1 MPIHLRPPLSSHKI
15 MHIELRTVKFTWRL
29 AVTWT
34 VFLLDMAISISSPL
48 SSWSA
53 SVTCYGWQHLS
64 VANKKKEELNQDVGQ
79 VLWLVGRWFNETVE
93 LMTADGEGGSR
104 RCKTRFLSSVEVA
117 FIDGRVPLRVC
128 QMGFLVGIP
137 GMPRSWWSKTNE
149 KWELLGW
156 NF

>member
-64 VANKKKEELNQDVGQ
+64 VANKKKKSWTRTWAKSCDWSVAD
-79 VLWLVGRWFNETVE
+79 
-93 LMTADGEGGSR
+93 LMKR
-104 RCKTRFLSSVEVA
+104 LSSWPLMAREVRGGVKQD
-117 FIDGRVPLRVC
+117 FYRVSRWRLS
-128 QMGFLVGIP
+128 MGGYPFACA
-137 GMPRSWWSKTNE
+137 
-149 KWELLGW
+149 KWVFLLGFRECHGVGGVRQMKNG